1 MDFKILA
8 FGGGGSRGIL
18 HSGAIKYLEEKNML
32 SSVNELYG
40 CSVGSIF
47 ATALAFGLK
56 SQHIETL
63 SKKFT
68 SFDDL
73 FFKDLTLDRF
83 EENFEK
89 KGFFEMD
96 NLETFFSSLF
106 FEATGLQL
114 KDKKISDSLIPLRIC
129 ATNLTKKCLT
139 IFQGDISV
147 LKAIR
152 ASCCLPGIFCPQKI
166 NNSLYI
172 DGGYLTNMVLDF
184 IPLEK
189 KEKTLEIAI
198 KFDKIKINFKTI
210 KSMGFPEFLYSLY
223 KISCIYER
231 KMKKKNNIL
240 ELYYKLTSGISD
252 VSEIQNIEMIEK
264 GYELTRLFF
273 TKNSF

>member
-18 HSGAIKYLEEKNML
+18 HSGAIKYLEENNML
-32 SSVNELYG
+32 SSIKELYG

-47 ATALAFGLK
+47 ATALAFGLN
-56 SQHIETL
+56 SQQIEKL

-68 SFDDL
+68 SFEDF
-73 FFKDLTLDRF
+73 FFKDLTLDIF
-83 EENFEK
+83 EQNFEK

-96 NLETFFSSLF
+96 NLETFFNTLF
-106 FEATGLQL
+106 FEETGLEL
-114 KDKKISDSLIPLRIC
+114 KDKKISDSLLPLRIC
-129 ATNLTKKCLT
+129 ATNITKNCLT
-139 IFQGDISV
+139 VFQGDISV

-166 NNSLYI
+166 NDSLYI

-189 KEKTLEIAI
+189 KDVTLEIAI
-198 KFDKIKINFKTI
+198 KFDKLYLNLKTI
-210 KSMGFPEFLYSLY
+210 KSMEFPEFLYSLY
-223 KISCIYER
+223 KIGCIYER
-231 KMKKKNNIL
+231 KLKKRKNIL

-252 VSEIQNIEMIEK
+252 VSELQNIEMIEK
-264 GYELTRLFF
+264 GYKLTRLFF